1 MPRTKTLKV
10 SDLPQGSKKI
20 VEINGFEIAL
30 FHLNGEFRAISNIC
44 PHYGGSLGEGLLEGE
59 TVICPLHFWKF
70 NLLTG
75 KSLNQPAYRIETYP
89 VEIES
94 EWIYLDLPEEDLEE

>member
-1 MPRTKTLKV
+1 MSRTRALKV
-10 SDLPQGSKKI
+10 ADLPEGSKKI

-30 FHLNGEFRAISNIC
+30 FHLSGKIHAISNIC
-44 PHYGGSLGEGLLEGE
+44 PHNGGSLGEGLLVGE

-75 KSLNQPAYRIETYP
+75 ESSNQPAYCIETYP
-89 VEIES
+89 VEIEE
-94 EWIYLDLPEEDLEE
+94 EWIYLDIPEEDLEE